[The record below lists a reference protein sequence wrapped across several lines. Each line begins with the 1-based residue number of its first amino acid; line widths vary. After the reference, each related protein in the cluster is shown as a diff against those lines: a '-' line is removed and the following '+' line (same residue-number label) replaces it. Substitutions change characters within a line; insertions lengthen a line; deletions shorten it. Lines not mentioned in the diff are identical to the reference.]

1 MKVSGGMI
9 CSMEKAKKVGQ
20 MARCI
25 KGSIWLARNM
35 AGACIAGMMGQDM
48 MVNGM
53 KTKSKEWELI
63 VG

>member
-9 CSMEKAKKVGQ
+9 SSMEKERKVGQ
-20 MARCI
+20 MAPCI
-25 KGSIWLARNM
+25 KASIWLARNM
-35 AGACIAGMMGQDM
+35 GGACIAGMMGQDM

-53 KTKSKEWELI
+53 KTKSKAWELI